1 MRPVTYSL
9 ATDGVMRFL
18 TLRAV
23 FLFGFVVA
31 MPVLA
36 LPPVARQIDRLLY
49 GAPPT
54 DFGRPPAAPP
64 LPQEPAAH
72 HSNPIA
78 QASYNEPSPAPASAL
93 ASPEGPPQLAATP
106 QFDPPAPAVSPLLP
120 EPERRIDDQAIA
132 RLQRIRERL
141 EQLGA
146 EYVLVESL
154 EGGRYR
160 FHCRMVIDERSR
172 FTKPFE
178 VASFDPV
185 AAGEQVLQS
194 VESWRVAAR
203 DR

>member
-1 MRPVTYSL
+1 M
-9 ATDGVMRFL
+9 DGVMRFL
-18 TLRAV
+18 SLRAF
-23 FLFGFVVA
+23 FLVGFVIA

-54 DFGRPPAAPP
+54 DFGRPPSAPP
-64 LPQEPAAH
+64 LPQEPTAEKP
-72 HSNPIA
+72 SPIA
-78 QASYNEPSPAPASAL
+78 QASYNEPSPAPATAF
-93 ASPEGPPQLAATP
+93 ASDDGPPQLAAAP
-106 QFDPPAPAVSPLLP
+106 QFDPLPGPGSPLLP
-120 EPERRIDDQAIA
+120 QPERRIDDQAIA
-132 RLQRIRERL
+132 RLQRIRQRL

-160 FHCRMVIDERSR
+160 FHCRMLIDERSR

-185 AAGEQVLQS
+185 GAGEQVLES
-194 VESWRVAAR
+194 VEAWRAAAR